1 MMDANV
7 RYPDT
12 IKIGTRG
19 SPLALAQAAE
29 VAARLAACHGLP
41 QAQFEIIPLV
51 TKGDRLHEAPLP
63 DVGVKGLFTLEL
75 EERLLSGE
83 LDLAVH
89 SAKDVATVLPT
100 GLSLSAF
107 LPREDVRDVF
117 ISRSGYKLWELPPGA
132 LVGTSS
138 IRRQALVL
146 MHRPDLVVVP
156 FRGLVGTRLHK
167 LETGIVDATLLAMAG
182 LNRLGT
188 SHAATQLLD
197 PREFPPAP
205 AQGAICIETAVTN
218 RAITGLVSAL
228 NDPATADAVT
238 SERAFLR
245 RLDGSCRT
253 PIGAHA
259 VCHGSE
265 IVLRGIMIDPQGT
278 NPKKVV
284 VRGRRGAAQKVG
296 EEAAGLILSGA
307 FRESASA

>member
-1 MMDANV
+1 MDARV
-7 RYPDT
+7 SYPHT

-29 VAARLAACHGLP
+29 VAARLAASHRLP
-41 QAQFEIIPLV
+41 QEQFEIVPLT
-51 TKGDRLHEAPLP
+51 TKGDRMDEAPPP

-89 SAKDVATVLPT
+89 SAKDVATVLPD
-100 GLSLSAF
+100 GLRLSAF
-107 LPREDVRDVF
+107 LPREDVREAF

-132 LVGTSS
+132 IVGTSS
-138 IRRQALVL
+138 IRRRALIS

-167 LETGIVDATLLAMAG
+167 VESGIVDATLLAMAG
-182 LNRLGT
+182 LNRLGLP
-188 SHAATQLLD
+188 HAATQVLD
-197 PREFPPAP
+197 PRDFPPAP

-218 RAITGLVSAL
+218 SAITELVSEL
-228 NDPATADAVT
+228 NDPASADAVIC
-238 SERAFLR
+238 ERAFLR

-259 VCHGSE
+259 VCHGNE
-265 IVLRGIMIDPQGT
+265 IVLRGLMIDSEGT
-278 NPKKVV
+278 NPKRVI
-284 VRGRRGAAQKVG
+284 VRGYRTTAQKVG
-296 EEAAGLILSGA
+296 EEAAGVILSGA
-307 FRESASA
+307 FPRRVLP